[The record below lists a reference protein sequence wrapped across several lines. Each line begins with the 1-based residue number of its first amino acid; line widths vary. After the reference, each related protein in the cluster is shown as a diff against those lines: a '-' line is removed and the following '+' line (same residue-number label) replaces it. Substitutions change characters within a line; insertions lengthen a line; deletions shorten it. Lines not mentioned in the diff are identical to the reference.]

1 MVCFL
6 CSSSNKRCS
15 NLLYICFVLTD
26 FWPYCGRYL
35 CLCFSRLSE
44 IYDEHCS
51 NISFVKSALNEMEGG
66 SDKSSKSNSLKATLQ
81 KECIRFCPLHQ
92 CGMEFNSSSYFWRR
106 FAFYFLQQKMFTFQ
120 ICFVFVLSSQIF
132 SLTFADICAKERRE
146 ICFKDN
152 AKFSTT
158 WTFCYSVQAYFA
170 KVYLLSVLRTLNGG
184 WKRKLKSQVM
194 APAVSSIL
202 GFMV

>member
-1 MVCFL
+1 MKWKEVQLRAQSLIIWKLLCRKSALVCARVQFFKLFLGMVCFL
-6 CSSSNKRCS
+6 CSSSNKRRS

-81 KECIRFCPLHQ
+81 KGCIRFCPSHT
-92 CGMEFNSSSYFWRR
+92 SVA
-106 FAFYFLQQKMFTFQ
+106 FARVQFFKLFLEMV
-120 ICFVFVLSSQIF
+120 CFLAPP
-132 SLTFADICAKERRE
+132 T
-146 ICFKDN
+146 KDVHISN
-152 AKFSTT
+152 
-158 WTFCYSVQAYFA
+158 
-170 KVYLLSVLRTLNGG
+170 LLSICSVLTN
-184 WKRKLKSQVM
+184 
-194 APAVSSIL
+194 
-202 GFMV
+202 F